1 MNKYSA
7 AFWGTSFVR
16 EMTKLDVLPELPPTP
31 PTNEVA
37 DGAKPAPAVNGVN
50 GINGRVIGHNNGI
63 VNGVKSV
70 VKTAIDHIKGG
81 QAELTTNKEDTVG
94 STIVD
99 GAVPPTPPIN
109 APAPAANSA

>member
-31 PTNEVA
+31 PTNDIDDV
-37 DGAKPAPAVNGVN
+37 KTN
-50 GINGRVIGHNNGI
+50 GINGHQINGHTNGI
-63 VNGVKSV
+63 VNGLKAPVKPTIESL
-70 VKTAIDHIKGG
+70 KGG
-81 QAELTTNKEDTVG
+81 QAELTMKKEDSTG

-99 GAVPPTPPIN
+99 GSVPLTPPAN